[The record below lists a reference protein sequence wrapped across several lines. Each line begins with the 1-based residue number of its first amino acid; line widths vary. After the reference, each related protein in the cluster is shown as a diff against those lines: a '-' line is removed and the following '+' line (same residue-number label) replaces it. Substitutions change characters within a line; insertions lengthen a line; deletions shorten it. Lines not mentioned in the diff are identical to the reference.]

1 MKIQYAEI
9 PLESLEITG
18 SSKKYSKTNNF
29 FKKLI
34 NKLRILPTNHKKI
47 KSIIVK
53 IKLDKNP
60 YIEEIITKNKIGLI
74 KEDGYNIYLKGD
86 TIYNLCSRQDAFI
99 KTFEKVNYKEEV
111 KKLFN
116 SH

>member
-9 PLESLEITG
+9 PLESLEIKS
-18 SSKKYSKTNNF
+18 SSKKNKDHNILIKF
-29 FKKLI
+29 IKKLKVI
-34 NKLRILPTNHKKI
+34 PSNNKKL

-60 YIEEIITKNKIGLI
+60 YIEEIVTKNKIGLV

-86 TIYNLCSRQDAFI
+86 TIYNLCSRQDAFV
-99 KTFEKVNYKEEV
+99 KTFEKINYKEEV

-116 SH
+116 EN

>member
-9 PLESLEITG
+9 PLESLEIVS
-18 SSKKYSKTNNF
+18 SSKKQKENIL
-29 FKKLI
+29 KKIIRIITI
-34 NKLRILPTNHKKI
+34 NPTNHKKI

-60 YIEEIITKNKIGLI
+60 YIEEIVTKNKIGLV

-86 TIYNLCSRQDAFI
+86 TIYNLCSTQDAFI
-99 KTFEKVNYKEEV
+99 KTIEKINYKEEV
-111 KKLFN
+111 LKLFN
-116 SH
+116 QK